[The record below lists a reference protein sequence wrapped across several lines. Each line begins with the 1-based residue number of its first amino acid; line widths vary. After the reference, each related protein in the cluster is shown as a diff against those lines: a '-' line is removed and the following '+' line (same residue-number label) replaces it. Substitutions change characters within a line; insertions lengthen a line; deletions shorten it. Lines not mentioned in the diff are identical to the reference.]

1 VADLAAAPEGAGE
14 PEGRGVARV
23 RVGAAVP
30 IAGEVCG
37 RQEKPAAEAPEADLE
52 VA

>member
-1 VADLAAAPEGAGE
+1 LAAAPEVEVE

-23 RVGAAVP
+23 QVGAAAP

-37 RQEKPAAEAPEADLE
+37 RQGKPAAEVPEADLE

>member
-1 VADLAAAPEGAGE
+1 LAAAPEVEVE
-14 PEGRGVARV
+14 PEGRGVALARA
-23 RVGAAVP
+23 GAAEP

-37 RQEKPAAEAPEADLE
+37 RLGKPAAGVPGADLE